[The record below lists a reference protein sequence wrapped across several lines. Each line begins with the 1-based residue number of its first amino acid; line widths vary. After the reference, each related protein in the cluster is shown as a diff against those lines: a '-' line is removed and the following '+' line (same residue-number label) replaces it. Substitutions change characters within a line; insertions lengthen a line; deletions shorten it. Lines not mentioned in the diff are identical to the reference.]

1 MTIKLTA
8 FVSRKNKDLEARVVE
23 ALRHEPVARAGGRAT
38 PRELTFQLRSNKD
51 AINARMRLYNAM
63 KKIGEDVTVK
73 IESIVYS
80 R

>member
-1 MTIKLTA
+1 MAVKLTA
-8 FVSRKNKDLEARVVE
+8 LLSRKNKELEARVIE
-23 ALRHEPVARAGGRAT
+23 ALRHEPVAAVGGRAN

-63 KKIGEDVTVK
+63 KKLGEDVTVK
-73 IESIVYS
+73 IEGIAY